1 MCAQHIVW
9 LSLILGK
16 NVIRATGLLSVDIR
30 KKNLNYNFFLYLVNA
45 IQATLP
51 HQRSI
56 ACRAIIGVGAFVLP
70 LPVFRG
76 CFWHWEKGKQVSQ
89 YLAKIV
95 CSAWMTK
102 KIWFQASQTYLNFIS
117 SIHQCDG
124 EREKC
129 DVHEWCYLF
138 SVISRT
144 TFVNMKRKRKK
155 ANTKR
160 TAVKCH

>member
-56 ACRAIIGVGAFVLP
+56 ACRAIIGVGAFV
-70 LPVFRG
+70 
-76 CFWHWEKGKQVSQ
+76 
-89 YLAKIV
+89 
-95 CSAWMTK
+95 
-102 KIWFQASQTYLNFIS
+102 
-117 SIHQCDG
+117 
-124 EREKC
+124 
-129 DVHEWCYLF
+129 
-138 SVISRT
+138 
-144 TFVNMKRKRKK
+144 
-155 ANTKR
+155 
-160 TAVKCH
+160 